1 MKEDCFFRMSVAG
14 TVLISVMRIFLVSGC
29 TAMVPLGRDARL
41 GYVAIECR
49 YLPPIGN
56 AELGTWNAE
65 RGSGK

>member
-1 MKEDCFFRMSVAG
+1 MKQDCYFRLSICG
-14 TVLISVMRIFLVSGC
+14 TILISLMLIFLVSGC

>member
-14 TVLISVMRIFLVSGC
+14 TVLISVMMIFLVSGC